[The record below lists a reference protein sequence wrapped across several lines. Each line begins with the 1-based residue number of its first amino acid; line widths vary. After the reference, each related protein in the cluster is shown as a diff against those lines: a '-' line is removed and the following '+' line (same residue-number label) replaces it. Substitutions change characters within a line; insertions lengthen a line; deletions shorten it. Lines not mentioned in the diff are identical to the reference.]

1 MIVLAAGA
9 HSLAR
14 LMQSDREPLSAP
26 RPDRLAPAPF
36 RDKAGGEDL
45 RTARS

>member
-14 LMQSDREPLSAP
+14 LMQTDREPRPAP
-26 RPDRLAPAPF
+26 RPGRRPSAPF
-36 RDKAGGEDL
+36 RDKANDDG
-45 RTARS
+45 RTAMA